1 MLLAAAYLS
10 QHRDFAGTVYVIFQ
24 PAEEGG
30 GGKRMIDDGLFTR
43 FPMEAVFG
51 MHNWP
56 GMPPGKFGLTP
67 GPIMASSNEF
77 SIVIKGQ
84 GHARRHANLGIDPVM
99 AAVQMAQ
106 SLQTIITR
114 NRNPLDAAV
123 LSITQIHAGSA
134 DNVVPNHAEL
144 RGTVRTFTLDVLDL
158 IERRMEE
165 IARHTCAAMD
175 CEVEFK
181 FQRNYPPTINHPD
194 EAAFCAEVLRGIVG
208 ETWSTTTSSP
218 PWAPRTSPSCCRNC
232 PAATSGS
239 ATAWASIAPTA
250 NWGRA
255 CCTTAATTSTTNCC
269 RWAAPVGP
277 AGAAAPGPSRRPEIR
292 SVRRPA
298 GTGPLMP
305 RARAVPGAVRRPE
318 RHAHRQEAPGGASL
332 ASACGTRMLSVR
344 VNGRG
349 SSRNAASAPSSCRI
363 DITDTKPTPN
373 PARTACFTPSTPAS
387 SNPTDGVRPA
397 SAKRARPAAAPRT
410 RFAHDQRRRGQ
421 VAQGHGALARQRM
434 VGAHDRHHFILAPG
448 MHGRVCRQSSGHVAL
463 DESQVQNGQP
473 LDDFA
478 RVAIRQV
485 QAHGRKRLP
494 EFGHQSRQQVAGRRG
509 AGAQAQHA
517 RLQPAPGFAHG
528 LRLPVHLAQWRAC
541 SASRSPAS
549 VSAMPWPLRRYSGS
563 PNHSCSMRNWPDTAG
578 CDRCSVCAA
587 RLMLPVS
594 ATQAKVSSWS
604 GVIRA
609 WPLKYQNF
617 RY

>member
-1 MLLAAAYLS
+1 
-10 QHRDFAGTVYVIFQ
+10 
-24 PAEEGG
+24 
-30 GGKRMIDDGLFTR
+30 
-43 FPMEAVFG
+43 MEAVFG

-77 SIVIKGQ
+77 SIVIKGK
-84 GHARRHANLGIDPVM
+84 GTHAGMPNLGIDPVM

-250 NWGRA
+250 TDWAVHAAQRQLRLQRR
-255 CCTTAATTSTTNCC
+255 TAAAG
-269 RWAAPVGP
+269 RHLLGP
-277 AGAAAPGPSRRPEIR
+277 AGAAAPGRRRPEIR
-292 SVRRPA
+292 SVRRPGWDRA
-298 GTGPLMP
+298 PDA

-318 RHAHRQEAPGGASL
+318 RHAHRQEAPGGASRGIRVRHQDAQR
-332 ASACGTRMLSVR
+332 ASQRPGQQPQ
-344 VNGRG
+344 RG
-349 SSRNAASAPSSCRI
+349 QRAPSSCRI

-397 SAKRARPAAAPRT
+397 SAKARSTSRRTPNPVRA
-410 RFAHDQRRRGQ
+410 
-421 VAQGHGALARQRM
+421 
-434 VGAHDRHHFILAPG
+434 
-448 MHGRVCRQSSGHVAL
+448 
-463 DESQVQNGQP
+463 
-473 LDDFA
+473 
-478 RVAIRQV
+478 
-485 QAHGRKRLP
+485 
-494 EFGHQSRQQVAGRRG
+494 
-509 AGAQAQHA
+509 
-517 RLQPAPGFAHG
+517 
-528 LRLPVHLAQWRAC
+528 
-541 SASRSPAS
+541 
-549 VSAMPWPLRRYSGS
+549 
-563 PNHSCSMRNWPDTAG
+563 
-578 CDRCSVCAA
+578 
-587 RLMLPVS
+587 
-594 ATQAKVSSWS
+594 
-604 GVIRA
+604 
-609 WPLKYQNF
+609 
-617 RY
+617 